1 MKEIILDV
9 RSSSENDS
17 STGLCM
23 REVLDRHAYASGL
36 RGDLMFI
43 SEGDGYMRER
53 GESVVLSAE
62 EYDFPRSFS
71 KVLSHGDVSKFKYG
85 GVNILEAGTY
95 TKRGVVLSW
104 SRNDSER
111 KRFSDDFNLLGGGER
126 ILVGE
131 VGGDLE
137 RLASVV
143 DGVEIRIGGDGLDGS
158 TFLGKIGDGSI
169 VLTDGELSEY
179 EFLEGEKIVYV
190 ADGSFLLKEGEF
202 EEGLKIYSV
211 GVELGVS
218 DSDLLTVLNGEAY
231 LSPVPYVYEHI
242 YLRVGS
248 EGHIGK
254 EQISYFFSDAECQGF
269 DVGVYGVG
277 VSLSSGLIRFG
288 SGYANEQI
296 RYEGL
301 LLGRNGDLVSE
312 LPVSNGG
319 VVGAGSIGQ
328 SGIDSYTGELLG
340 LGYGSVFLRVGG
352 IYILPVVKGNEAKR
366 SDRAYFGEDNR
377 IRVKSGVVLK
387 GQIRGDGTL
396 KLCQSFF
403 PCYLDRVGVSQK
415 KITGLTGSV
424 ETVSH
429 GTGGGG
435 GGGNLEMGA
444 LLYGVVVYVNGVVT
458 SGEAVVSP
466 SGHLVLND
474 GVDFAEYNSEIGAV
488 PQGLGTGVVLALR
501 GNKVNGFRSLVDYPV
516 ESRLKVGS
524 TFQFLDFVPRT
535 DFVGYSDANFFKA
548 GQVLK
553 KDINLDYDFTNRKT
567 PRLGWI
573 EKRTKSS
580 ELREPTSSFA
590 LEAGVLPNSTSIKLS
605 NGSQVETLVEGVDY
619 DLPFDAQ
626 GGFAR
631 QINEL
636 GGERA
641 RGFKTVDEGN
651 GVVVL
656 SDLTTYTPNLGDL
669 LSFVSDSL
677 YRQILGVETLVEG
690 HRLTLSSGN
699 TYNARGEE
707 ISTTLS
713 GAWYIYSGQ
722 KEDIHPTNGVD
733 LMRVNDECFVDV
745 PLSETPFL
753 RVYKTYPISLPSE
766 GKNNQA
772 VDIADV
778 LKKVS
783 PKSNLFV
790 RLDNDSDVP
799 LVVLSNEILPTRAVD
814 LNSVYYT
821 SGRYKILV
829 DGVENTDFTVDGTT
843 GLLEFDPV
851 IDDLSEVVFQPQPRF
866 DLTDRVE
873 YLNDTLMTSPSDV
886 VKVIEELVEDE
897 FKSQHLTGSISFSQ
911 PLLEGVGVEVDY
923 KPESTGVLKR
933 ETILFVKTLE
943 PCERVSARE
952 YTYTT
957 GFYPSVTP
965 KVYLNTLETNKV
977 NVKDGVIDFF
987 IDVEESQTVSIT
999 YVREGSLGGEYTVKL
1014 TEPMT
1019 KPSFKI
1025 NAGDTSLTLTE
1036 RGDLSSE
1043 LGNGDVIDFGT
1054 HSFFVTG
1061 IENNKINF
1069 TPPARFNLRVDQIKR
1084 TSRND
1089 LFLHVGF
1096 ENTHHFDAG
1105 KSLSSKKK
1113 ATDLFLKGDFRNVI
1127 FIDSILVVEGSVPYR
1142 VKSVSFLE
1150 EGLTKITIYG
1160 YTLGHELDSFSISIR
1175 PVPQEGANVLRPM
1188 GAIATDLG
1196 VVLIKQ
1202 ENGLGLPLVSEKDY
1216 LLESDT
1222 GTFTLFNGHTVKEGV
1237 RYTLRYTSI
1246 TTVSPTYN
1254 EDGTVSYPKYNAS
1267 YSVRV
1272 DATKYEGLP
1281 LSTKCTIET
1290 KDLFILPIVDEDAY
1304 ASEIAA
1310 QLLQESSTTTGKKQS
1325 SVPSPRQG
1333 ASIGLYDNL
1342 ARDVIGRNKIK
1353 FFHGLCKVVDD
1364 IKTTATGKIVG
1375 DQDGGFRFDLEQG
1388 SIDFVGAGLEDPIT
1402 RLIEP
1407 RYTPLEYLKGLG
1419 INKTPESNYENLTV
1433 STLSNIYK
1441 NQMSFIENEVDDYV
1455 FVRNRSELK
1464 VTLSLPF
1471 IEQETVPVY
1480 RQMWES
1486 HNFSRLFPQNANF
1499 FSILYP
1505 ANKYSFETTNGSLIG
1520 QIENPARQEITN
1532 ISGLSVIKKRPCRMR
1547 VIEFKPFGFPK
1558 EPDTVGKPT
1567 FLVSVVP
1574 FEDFPYDSNGDPDTD
1589 KLIHTGSLTNDPA
1602 PTIPSVDTG
1611 NPELSFRGL
1620 LTNNI
1625 LELGRQDEEFSV
1637 LLDVSE
1643 QKSSDADMFPDIS
1656 ESAPKKVRVESIIK
1670 GCYVC
1675 LVGNASSIEWNGQS
1689 LLEKSPVKGDTL
1701 LESLQGDIDDVESRG
1716 DTFRVGSDIG
1726 VNMGTGEVIDI
1737 SLPSVND
1744 PNFPLKEIFEQN
1756 VPQPLT
1762 AIEGSA
1768 RIFNLSQTPFGFPAL
1783 RGEYR
1788 NDDGDE
1794 TIPYIAQMSERELL
1808 ADVSSAITK
1817 ILRTETLSQY
1827 VYPDEIADDSASIS
1841 DDKLTLTKSL
1851 KPKTSGGIGCK
1862 DVEQG
1867 DLVLIEL
1874 DDGATGF
1881 IEVSTVD
1888 GNSILPPRF
1897 KAPVAAGNIQY
1908 YLDNYFVSDVS
1919 ANDVGFRVGQ
1929 FPHNGGYL
1937 IKFLLASSPTTPI
1950 SYPTYDGLIS
1960 FIESATLAPKEN
1972 SFTLEFL
1979 NHTWKFH
1986 YDGSNWYFHYG
1997 DSNQAMVQVSID
2009 TYGTNQGNSVIE
2021 RGFEIQSPT
2030 ALVPH
2035 STWVSIQNAGGVFS
2049 FFNDTNAPNV
2059 YQLDG
2064 STGIGHDYTIDLN
2077 FKLTT
2082 VYSGGGASTDI
2093 VGGSQTATI
2102 ENDRLTFSEN
2112 SEFDKDITHSTA
2124 TLEVLSCDL
2133 VVDGSPT
2140 PTTINSIA
2148 EINTLNQTPQPF
2160 TDLTITS
2167 EGLRVPAFRGYGNTI
2182 ITKSD
2187 LKLSVLVGAKVDED
2201 SLIYEGTDKNL
2212 NYDLG
2217 AIEIPTDDVSKV
2229 LPNDL
2234 VFIDEGHSAGTHRV
2248 LGAINEDLTSLEYT
2262 VVAPK
2267 ITELVDNGD
2276 GTFNITISAPISDY
2290 YTGTP
2295 SDLGVILNKVGVRNA
2310 DSAVAD
2316 THGVLLTVD
2325 SASESTF
2332 VVSSVIGDL
2341 ASVIVEGTISE
2352 LIQVGQDIIGFE
2364 KIPFDPKRTEIGFE
2378 FRSFT
2383 TQAPAPSTATNVN
2396 VISSYNLQAPAVETE
2411 LVAYTSN
2418 SSHLSLV
2425 STTTPPAFQNVLTGD
2440 IITLTVDIKRGIYI
2454 DPNFPQMNHNYSRA
2468 FPNYFDSDPTQ
2479 AYGLYDGS
2487 FSKEEIGV
2495 VSVRRLR
2502 RFGDVFSKLAN
2513 AFDSLNPLYEVRKGL
2528 VNTLTQTDDIV
2539 DLTPTKVNRDGEE
2552 DSSGT
2557 DTQVGDFADMVS
2569 IGDKITILNSSNEQA
2584 MRLKVLSVESTLKCL
2599 YISGTIPEPLTDV
2612 SFEIEVRKGMIPHL
2626 QSFEKFMDLGFT
2638 EVLSSSTGKAE
2649 DDGGVKLK
2657 DSDATLNFSSFDNL
2671 TDGHY
2676 LIVDPIGELDTTD
2689 EYGSPPKGDTGKSGT
2704 TGYSAGTVSPYD
2716 DNRGV
2721 YKITEVQADN
2731 LELEQVVPPEGL
2743 APSGYNLLPS
2753 VNGVD
2758 GIGLRATKPQ
2768 NNDTHDDSTNSGFSV
2783 EPFSYRIVKRNTE
2796 IEEEFANSVLF
2807 MRERTLSWIEAINSY
2822 RDLKSFTWSEYV
2834 ERNLVQ
2840 FIGEN
2845 DKTYLTNAELLGI
2858 EGNTDQKPQDVPFV
2872 TTSNCLSVLDRR
2884 FLIEDPRLSF
2894 EGYSQVGDAL
2904 PSILENGI
2912 SFMEGREKRYSW
2924 LNVRV
2929 NRLNGTLPKISR
2941 VDFDN
2946 PNNKALEDINDD

>member
-53 GESVVLSAE
+53 GESVILSADD
-62 EYDFPRSFS
+62 YDFPRSFS
-71 KVLSHGDVSKFKYG
+71 KVLSHVDVSKFKYG

-111 KRFSDDFNLLGGGER
+111 KRFSDDFKLLGGGER
-126 ILVGE
+126 VLLGE

-158 TFLGKIGDGSI
+158 TFSGKIGDGSV

-190 ADGSFLLKEGEF
+190 ADGSILLKEGEF
-202 EEGLKIYSV
+202 DEGLKVYSV

-248 EGHIGK
+248 EGHVGK
-254 EQISYFFSDAECQGF
+254 EQIRYFFNDAECQGF

-277 VSLSSGLIRFG
+277 VSLSSGLVRFG
-288 SGYANEQI
+288 SGYTNEQI

-312 LPVSNGG
+312 QSVSNGG
-319 VVGAGSIGQ
+319 LVGAGSIDQ

-352 IYILPVVKGNEAKR
+352 IYILPVIKGDEAKR
-366 SDRAYFGEDNR
+366 SDRAYFGSDNR

-403 PCYLDRVGVSQK
+403 PCYLGVVGVSQK
-415 KITGLTGSV
+415 KITTGSI
-424 ETVSH
+424 ETTS
-429 GTGGGG
+429 
-435 GGGNLEMGA
+435 
-444 LLYGVVVYVNGVVT
+444 GVVSFVNGVIT
-458 SGEAVVSP
+458 SGSATVSP

-474 GVDFAEYNSEIGAV
+474 GVDFTEYKSEIGAV
-488 PQGLGTGVVLALR
+488 PQGLGTGIVLALR
-501 GNKVNGFRSLVDYPV
+501 GKKVNGFRSLVDYPV
-516 ESRLKVGS
+516 EKRLKVGS

-535 DFVGYSDANFFKA
+535 DFVGYSGSNFFKA

-553 KDINLDYDFTNRKT
+553 KDVNLEYDFTDRKT

-580 ELREPTSSFA
+580 ELREPTSSFL
-590 LEAGVLPNSTSIKLS
+590 LEAGVLPSSTSIKLS
-605 NGSQVETLVEGVDY
+605 NGSQVETLVEGSDY
-619 DLPFDAQ
+619 DLPFNAQ

-677 YRQILGVETLVEG
+677 YRQILAVEDLDVSG

-707 ISTTLS
+707 VSTILS
-713 GAWYIYSGQ
+713 GAWYIYAGQ
-722 KEDIHPTNGVD
+722 KEDIHSTNGVD
-733 LMRVNDECFVDV
+733 LMRVNDECFVSV
-745 PLSETPFL
+745 PLSDTPFL
-753 RVYKTYPISLPSE
+753 RVYKTYPASTSLQVE
-766 GKNNQA
+766 
-772 VDIADV
+772 DI

-783 PKSNLFV
+783 PKSTLFA
-790 RLDNDSDVP
+790 RLSDGRDVP
-799 LVVLSNEILPTRAVD
+799 LVVLFNEILSTRALD
-814 LNSVYYT
+814 LNSIYYT
-821 SGRYKILV
+821 SGSYKIFV

-843 GLLEFDPV
+843 GLIEFEPL
-851 IDDLSEVVFQPQPRF
+851 IDDLSEVVFQPQPRAG
-866 DLTDRVE
+866 LTDQVE
-873 YLNDTLMTSPSDV
+873 YLNGTLMETPSDI
-886 VKVIEELVEDE
+886 VKVVEELIEDE
-897 FKSQHLTGSISFSQ
+897 FKSQPLTGAISFSQ

-943 PCERVSARE
+943 PCVRVSARQ

-977 NVKDGVIDFF
+977 NVRDGVIDFF
-987 IDVEESQTVSIT
+987 IDVEEDQAVSIT
-999 YVREGSLGGEYTVKL
+999 YVRDGSLGGEYSVKL

-1025 NAGDTSLTLTE
+1025 NEGDTSITLTE

-1043 LGNGDVIDFGT
+1043 LENGDVIDFGT

-1061 IENNKINF
+1061 VENNKINF
-1069 TPPARFNLRVDQIKR
+1069 TPPARFNLRLDQIKR

-1113 ATDLFLKGDFRNVI
+1113 STDLFLKGDFRNVI
-1127 FIDSILVVEGSVPYR
+1127 FIDSILVVGGSVPYR
-1142 VKSVSFLE
+1142 VKNVSFLE
-1150 EGLTKITIYG
+1150 EGLTKITVYG
-1160 YTLGHELDSFSISIR
+1160 YTLGHEVDSFSISIR
-1175 PVPQEGANVLRPM
+1175 PVPQEGANTLRPM
-1188 GAIATDLG
+1188 GAIANDLG

-1202 ENGLGLPLVSEKDY
+1202 QNGLGLPLVSEKDF
-1216 LLESDT
+1216 LLEPDT
-1222 GTFTLFNGHTVKEGV
+1222 GVLTLFNGHTVKEGV

-1290 KDLFILPIVDEDAY
+1290 KDLFILPVVDEDIY

-1325 SVPSPRQG
+1325 SVPSPRPG
-1333 ASIGLYDNL
+1333 SSIGLFDNL

-1353 FFHGLCKVVDD
+1353 FYHCLCKVVDD

-1388 SIDFVGAGLEDPIT
+1388 SIDYVGAGLEDPIT

-1419 INKTPESNYENLTV
+1419 VIKTPENNYENLNV
-1433 STLSNIYK
+1433 FALLDIYK
-1441 NQMSFIENEVDDYV
+1441 NQMSFIENEIDDYV

-1464 VTLSLPF
+1464 LTLSLPF

-1480 RQMWES
+1480 RQMWQS
-1486 HNFSRLFPQNANF
+1486 HNFSRLFPQSANF
-1499 FSILYP
+1499 FSVLYP
-1505 ANKYSFETTNGSLIG
+1505 AKKYSYDTTSGSLIG

-1532 ISGLSVIKKRPCRMR
+1532 ISGISVIKKRPCRMR
-1547 VIEFKPFGFPK
+1547 VLDFKPFGFAK
-1558 EPDTVGKPT
+1558 ESDTLGKPT

-1574 FEDFPYDSNGDPDTD
+1574 FEDFPYDLNGDPDTD
-1589 KLIHTGSLTNDPA
+1589 KLVHLGSLTNDPP
-1602 PTIPSVDTG
+1602 PTIPSVVTG

-1625 LELGRQDEEFSV
+1625 LELGRQDEDFSV

-1656 ESAPKKVRVESIIK
+1656 ESAPKKVRVASIIK

-1675 LVGNASSIEWNGQS
+1675 LVGNASSIEWNGTS
-1689 LLEKSPVKGDTL
+1689 LLESPPVKGDTL
-1701 LESLQGDIDDVESRG
+1701 LESSQGDIDDVDSRG

-1726 VNMGTGEVIDI
+1726 VNMGTGEIIDI
-1737 SLPSVND
+1737 SLPSVDD

-1762 AIEGSA
+1762 AIEGTV
-1768 RIFNLSQTPFGFPAL
+1768 RTFNLSRTPFSFPAL
-1783 RGEYR
+1783 RGEFR

-1794 TIPYIAQMSERELL
+1794 TIPYISQLSERELL
-1808 ADVSSAITK
+1808 ADVSNAITK

-1827 VYPDEIADDSASIS
+1827 VYPDEIADDSASTS

-1851 KPKTSGGIGCK
+1851 KPKTDGGIGCK

-1897 KAPVAAGNIQY
+1897 KAPVEEGNIQY
-1908 YLDNYFVSDVS
+1908 YLDNYYVSDVS
-1919 ANDVGFRVGQ
+1919 ANGVGFRVGQ

-1937 IKFLLASSPTTPI
+1937 IKFLLASSATNPI
-1950 SYPTYDGLIS
+1950 NYPTHDGLIS

-1979 NHTWKFH
+1979 NHSWKFH

-2021 RGFEIQSPT
+2021 RGFEIQHPT

-2035 STWVSIQNAGGVFS
+2035 NTWVSIQNAGGVFS
-2049 FFNDTNAPNV
+2049 FFNDTNTPNV

-2077 FKLTT
+2077 FKLTEFWT
-2082 VYSGGGASTDI
+2082 GSGVKVDKE
-2093 VGGSQTATI
+2093 GGSQTATI
-2102 ENDRLTFSEN
+2102 GTDRLTFSED
-2112 SEFDKDITHSTA
+2112 SDFDKDITHSTA
-2124 TLEVLSCDL
+2124 NLEVLSCNL
-2133 VVDGSPT
+2133 VVNDPPT
-2140 PTTINSIA
+2140 PTPTNINSVDL
-2148 EINTLNQTPQPF
+2148 INGTQAF
-2160 TDLTITS
+2160 TNLTITS

-2182 ITKSD
+2182 IDKSD
-2187 LKLSVLVGAKVDED
+2187 LSLSVLVGAKVDES
-2201 SLIYEGTDKNL
+2201 SLIYEGDGKTL

-2217 AIEIPTDDVSKV
+2217 AIESSDDVSKV

-2234 VFIDEGHSAGTHRV
+2234 VFINKGHSAGTHRV
-2248 LGAINEDLTSLEYT
+2248 LGAINEPITSLGYT
-2262 VVAPK
+2262 VVAPTL
-2267 ITELVDNGD
+2267 TEIEDIGSNQLR
-2276 GTFNITISAPISDY
+2276 ITISSLVSDY
-2290 YTGTP
+2290 YTGLP
-2295 SDLGVILNKVGVRNA
+2295 SKLGIILNKVGVRNA
-2310 DSAVAD
+2310 NLDIAKVS
-2316 THGVLLTVD
+2316 GVLLNVSDSQDNYLTV
-2325 SASESTF
+2325 STQN
-2332 VVSSVIGDL
+2332 VEDLDGGAWAGEAVSD
-2341 ASVIVEGTISE
+2341 

-2364 KIPFDPKRTEIGFE
+2364 KIPFEPKRTEIGFE

-2383 TQAPAPSTATNVN
+2383 TNAIAPATTGVSVLSN
-2396 VISSYNLQAPAVETE
+2396 YNLQVPAVATE
-2411 LVAYTSN
+2411 LVEYTIN
-2418 SSHLSLV
+2418 SSHLSLEP
-2425 STTTPPAFQNVLTGD
+2425 SPTPPNFHNVLTGD
-2440 IITLTVDIKRGIYI
+2440 IITLTVDIKKGIYI
-2454 DPNFPQMNHNYSRA
+2454 DPTFPQMNHDYSRD
-2468 FPNYFDSDPTQ
+2468 FPNYFNSDPTQ

-2487 FSKEEIGV
+2487 FSSEEV
-2495 VSVRRLR
+2495 NVSVRRLR

-2528 VNTLTQTDDIV
+2528 VETLTQTDDIV
-2539 DLTPTKVNRDGEE
+2539 DLTPKKVNRDGEE
-2552 DSSGT
+2552 DLSGT

-2584 MRLKVLSVESTLKCL
+2584 MRLKVLSVESPLKCL
-2599 YISGTIPEPLTDV
+2599 YISGTIPDPLTDV

-2657 DSDATLNFSSFDNL
+2657 DSDATLNFSSYDL

-2689 EYGSPPKGDTGKSGT
+2689 EYGSPPKGDTGKLGT
-2704 TGYSAGTVSPYD
+2704 TTHVVGAESPYD

-2753 VNGVD
+2753 VNGAD
-2758 GIGLRATKPQ
+2758 GIGLRATKPKV
-2768 NNDTHDDSTNSGFSV
+2768 NDTHDDPTNSDFSV

-2807 MRERTLSWIEAINSY
+2807 MRERTLSWVEAINSY

-2834 ERNLVQ
+2834 EKNLVQ

-2858 EGNTDQKPQDVPFV
+2858 EGNTDQKPQDVSFV

-2884 FLIEDPRLSF
+2884 FLIEDPRLNF
-2894 EGYSQVGDAL
+2894 EGYSEVGDGL
-2904 PSILENGI
+2904 PSVLENGI

-2929 NRLNGTLPKISR
+2929 NKLNGTLPKISR